1 MINRFELIVI
11 SLYNKFM
18 FFIKML
24 NEGGIYIQSVRRIF
38 ELLFSR
44 KFFPPFMT
52 FVILSV
58 SALCITF
65 LLTDSTLSIERE
77 NVILRT
83 RPATNAQAII
93 QLDQGIEVNLKQEQN
108 GWYKVRVNGKT
119 EGWIPKWL
127 LENTTL
133 ENDQDLAAQILI
145 NTPLYSSTDESSKV
159 IQNIEPGSYLHVQA
173 EDNGWLSVTFDGVY
187 GYIPT
192 RLVNLVSESVVPDSE
207 EEIEEEAPY
216 DKNEIERQRAEAEAV
231 VSIRSN
237 EEPLLDSP
245 SFYAEPIA
253 YAIYGEQLTLIDS
266 AEDDLGNEFYL
277 VEDSTGI
284 RAYVDSTRVSIST
297 YSIGHIGLPSANSL
311 SEATIMIDP
320 GHGGEDSGAI
330 SINDSFEKDATFDTA
345 MALKAALEAQGA
357 TVMLTRPDDQF
368 IELEDRVTASNL
380 NQVDAFISL
389 HFDGSEDTT
398 WSGTTTYYY
407 HESDE
412 LLAQSVND
420 QIAPLPLE
428 NIGILFGNY
437 YVLRENTR
445 PSILLEL
452 GYMSNQY
459 DLQYIFNDNYHQNI
473 AQAITQ
479 GLINYFDQVSQL
491 R

>member
-1 MINRFELIVI
+1 
-11 SLYNKFM
+11 M
-18 FFIKML
+18 FFKKIL
-24 NEGGIYIQSVRRIF
+24 NEGGIYIQLVRHIV

-65 LLTDSTLSIERE
+65 LLTDSTLSIERD
-77 NVILRT
+77 NIILRN
-83 RPATNAQAII
+83 RPATNAQALI
-93 QLDQGIEVNLKQEQN
+93 QLEQGNEVNLKQEQN

-145 NTPLYSSTDESSKV
+145 NTPLYSSADESSEI

-192 RLVNLVSESVVPDSE
+192 RLINLVSESAVPDSE
-207 EEIEEEAPY
+207 EVVEEETPY
-216 DKNEIERQRAEAEAV
+216 DPNEIERQRAEAEAV

-253 YAIYGEQLTLIDS
+253 YVIYGEQLKLIDS

-277 VEDSTGI
+277 VEDSTGF
-284 RAYVDSTRVSIST
+284 RAYVDSTRASIST
-297 YSIGHIGLPSANSL
+297 YSIGHIDLPNANSL

-330 SINDSFEKDATFDTA
+330 SINDSFEKDATLDTA
-345 MALKAALEAQGA
+345 MALKAALEDQGA
-357 TVMLTRPDDQF
+357 TVMLTRPDDRF
-368 IELEDRVTASNL
+368 IELDDRVTASNL

-398 WSGTTTYYY
+398 WSGTSSYYY

-420 QIAPLPLE
+420 QISALPLE

-437 YVLRENTR
+437 HVLRENTR

-459 DLQYIFNDNYHQNI
+459 DLQYIFNDDYHQNI
-473 AQAITQ
+473 AKAITQ